1 MTLQP
6 RYILFP
12 VLLWAARALAAQP
25 VMARDRTLQAACF
38 APNTLAAVAGESV
51 PFRGDHRYDASST
64 KIEVQPAQ
72 PVPAD
77 LRGSIRRV
85 ELPKGRKL
93 IALTLDLCEDRGE
106 VAGYEGRIFDY
117 LRAQNIKATLFAGG
131 KWLRSHLSRSE
142 QLMTDPLFEIGNHA
156 EAHRNLR
163 KLDGPALS
171 DEILGPQR
179 AYENIRTHL
188 ASTQC
193 AARAPEGIQ
202 SVAPRLG
209 LFRFPFG
216 ACNPAALAA
225 VNDAG
230 LLAIQWDLS
239 SGDPDPHMTAG
250 AIAEQIVRHVKP
262 GSIIIGHANGRGW
275 HTAEALPLAIPKLK
289 AQGYEFVTVSELLAA
304 GRPVIADSCYDSR
317 PGDTDRYDNLLA
329 LHAKPKLLPWQ
340 SGWKSTLQTTATP
353 QIKAAPSAKPA
364 PSAIPARKIN
374 REPSHGANW
383 TLWPF

>member
-1 MTLQP
+1 MTLKVRQ
-6 RYILFP
+6 ILIP
-12 VLLWAARALAAQP
+12 LLLWAALALASQP
-25 VMARDRTLQAACF
+25 VLARDRTLQAACF
-38 APNTLAAVAGESV
+38 APNTLAAIADENA
-51 PFRGDHRYDASST
+51 PLRGDRRFDASSAR
-64 KIEVQPAQ
+64 IELQQAP
-72 PVPAD
+72 PVPAE

-106 VAGYEGRIFDY
+106 VAGYEGRIVDY

-131 KWLRSHLSRSE
+131 KWLRSHLSRTE

-163 KLDGPALS
+163 KLDGLALS

-179 AYENIRTHL
+179 AYENIRGHL

-193 AARAPEGIQ
+193 AARAPEGLQ

-216 ACNPAALAA
+216 ACNPAALSA

-239 SGDPDPHMTAG
+239 SGDPDPHMTAA
-250 AIAEQIVRHVKP
+250 AIAGQIVRHVKP

-275 HTAEALPLAIPKLK
+275 HTAEALPLAIPKLN
-289 AQGYEFVTVSELLAA
+289 AMGYEFVTVSELLAA
-304 GRPVIADSCYDSR
+304 GRPVIADSCYDSH

-340 SGWKSTLQTTATP
+340 SGWQSTLQTTASP
-353 QIKAAPSAKPA
+353 PANSAPP
-364 PSAIPARKIN
+364 AIPRPEAN
-374 REPSHGANW
+374 HEPSHGANW
-383 TLWPF
+383 TLWPY